1 MRIRLTPIA
10 LALLTLTAGAAKAE
24 IAPDAGQSI
33 REIQTKPPTLPPRQ
47 TLELNLPDTP
57 DTNPTTRGPTMQVTQ
72 FKLTGNQAIRSA
84 DLLPLLADLQ
94 HRTVSF
100 GELQAAV
107 GRITLFYRQKGYPLA
122 RAYLPAQDV
131 ENGVV
136 TIAVLEGHF
145 GEVKLNNASR
155 ISDGTLAA
163 PLRALKNGGAVRAGT
178 LERSLLL
185 LQETPGVKVQSTLK
199 PGTAVGAS
207 DVVVDAR
214 SAPMVSGQV
223 DLDNYGNRFTGE
235 YRLGSTLNLA
245 SPLGI
250 GDQASMRIMGSDEDQ
265 HYYRAAYQLPIGP
278 WATQIGVAYSDMNYH
293 LAKNFDNLDAS
304 GNAKIASVFV
314 QQPLIRTRNFSLTAQ
329 LQFDNKRLKD
339 DIDLY
344 DYKSNKHSSV
354 VTASLNGNARDNFL
368 GGGSNAFSLAWSQGS
383 LTLDNPQDKNLDDQT
398 AKTRGTFHKIN
409 PSVVRLQR
417 LTDRISLYGQIQ
429 GQWADGNLDS
439 SEKIS
444 LGGAYGV
451 RAYPEGEA
459 QGDQGYVANV
469 ELRYALTE
477 IVQLFT
483 FVDHGEVRLNKDTW
497 ADGENHR
504 SLSATGVGST
514 LSAGNWHLLAVA
526 AWKLGNADAQSDV
539 DRTPRVWAQVSR
551 SF

>member
-10 LALLTLTAGAAKAE
+10 LAVLTLTAGAAKAE

-33 REIQTKPPTLPPRQ
+33 REIQTKTLALPPRQ

-57 DTNPTTRGPTMQVTQ
+57 DTNPTTSGPTMQVAQ
-72 FKLTGNQAIRSA
+72 FTLTGNQAIGSA

-94 HRTVSF
+94 NRTVSF
-100 GELQAAV
+100 GELRAAAA
-107 GRITLFYRQKGYPLA
+107 RITLFYRQKGYPLA

-131 ENGVV
+131 ENGV

-163 PLRALKNGGAVRAGT
+163 PLHALKNGEAVRAGT

-185 LQETPGVKVQSTLK
+185 LQEIPGVEVHSTLK

-207 DVVVDAR
+207 DLLVDAR

-250 GDQASMRIMGSDEDQ
+250 GDQASMRIMGSDENQ

-278 WATQIGVAYSDMNYH
+278 WATQIGVAYSDMNYQ
-293 LAKNFDNLDAS
+293 LAKNFDNLNAS

-314 QQPLIRTRNFSLTAQ
+314 QQPLIRTRDFSLTVQ
-329 LQFDNKRLKD
+329 LQFDDKRLKD

-368 GGGSNAFSLAWSQGS
+368 GGGLNAFSLAWSQGS
-383 LTLDNPQDKNLDDQT
+383 LTLDNPQDINLDDQT

-497 ADGENHR
+497 VDGENHR
-504 SLSATGVGST
+504 GLSATGVGST
-514 LSAGNWHLLAVA
+514 LSAGNWHLMAVA

>member
-33 REIQTKPPTLPPRQ
+33 REIQTKPPALPPRQ
-47 TLELNLPDTP
+47 TLDLNLPDKP
-57 DTNPTTRGPTMQVTQ
+57 DTNPTTSGPTMQVAQ
-72 FKLTGNQAIRSA
+72 FKLTGNQAIGSA
-84 DLLPLLADLQ
+84 DLLPLLADLRN
-94 HRTVSF
+94 RTVSF
-100 GELQAAV
+100 SELQAAA
-107 GRITLFYRQKGYPLA
+107 GRITLFYRHKGYPLA

-131 ENGVV
+131 ENGIV

-145 GEVKLNNASR
+145 GEVTLNNASR

-163 PLRALKNGGAVRAGT
+163 PLHALKNGGAVRAGT

-185 LQETPGVKVQSTLK
+185 LQETPGVEVRSTLK

-207 DVVVDAR
+207 DLVVDAR

-265 HYYRAAYQLPIGP
+265 RYYRVAYQLPIGP
-278 WATQIGVAYSDMNYH
+278 WATQIGVAYSDMNYQ
-293 LAKNFDNLDAS
+293 LAKNFDHLDAS

-314 QQPLIRTRNFSLTAQ
+314 QQPLIRTRDFSLTAQ
-329 LQFDNKRLKD
+329 LQFDDKRLKD

-344 DYKSNKHSSV
+344 DYKSNKHSHV
-354 VTASLNGNARDNFL
+354 VTASLNGTARDNFL
-368 GGGSNAFSLAWSQGS
+368 GGGSNAFSLAWSQGN
-383 LTLDNPQDKNLDDQT
+383 LTLDNQQDKVLDDQT
-398 AKTRGTFHKIN
+398 AKTRGTFQKIN

-417 LTDRISLYGQIQ
+417 LTDRISLYGQLQ
-429 GQWADGNLDS
+429 GQWAGGNLDS

-477 IVQLFT
+477 IAQLFT

-497 ADGENHR
+497 VDGENHR

-514 LSAGNWHLLAVA
+514 LSAGNWHLMAVA

-539 DRTPRVWAQVSR
+539 DRTPRVWARVSR